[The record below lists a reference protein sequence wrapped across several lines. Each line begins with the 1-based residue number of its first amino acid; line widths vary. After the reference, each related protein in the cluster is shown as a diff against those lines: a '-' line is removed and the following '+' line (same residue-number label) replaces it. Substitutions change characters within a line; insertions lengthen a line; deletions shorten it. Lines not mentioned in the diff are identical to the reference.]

1 MHEPE
6 RATIAP
12 QKRGRSVPLIGCMPS
27 ENGSAPRGCRARG
40 RVGMLLE
47 LIMPRTTD
55 LDPEIAEHIVV
66 TTCGARAASLA
77 ELRALRALP
86 TPPGSSGTV
95 QPEGGH
101 CDTWSDARE
110 ARACKSRAWRSDH
123 PTQPQNGP
131 ADAQR
136 R

>member
-1 MHEPE
+1 
-6 RATIAP
+6 
-12 QKRGRSVPLIGCMPS
+12 
-27 ENGSAPRGCRARG
+27 
-40 RVGMLLE
+40 MLLE

-77 ELRALRALP
+77 ELRALRALRLRQV
-86 TPPGSSGTV
+86 TRGTV
-95 QPEGGH
+95 QPEGGR
-101 CDTWSDARE
+101 CDTWSGARE
-110 ARACKSRAWRSDH
+110 ARACKSRAWRSDP